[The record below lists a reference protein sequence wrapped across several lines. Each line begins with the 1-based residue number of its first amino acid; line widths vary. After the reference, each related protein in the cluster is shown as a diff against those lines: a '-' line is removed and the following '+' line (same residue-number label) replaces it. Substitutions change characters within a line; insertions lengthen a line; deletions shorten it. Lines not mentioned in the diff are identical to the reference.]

1 MKVGDVVRVRLC
13 GESASC
19 LGIVELVGRVGPWIR
34 IPDGACAPGALDSV
48 LLLCLTPNQRAIVNA
63 AIAAEALRRMG

>member
-1 MKVGDVVRVRLC
+1 MRVGDVVRVRLC

-19 LGIVELVGRVGPWIR
+19 LGIAERLGRAGPWVR

-48 LLLCLTPNQRAIVNA
+48 LLLCLTPSQRAIVNA
-63 AIAAEALRRMG
+63 AIAAEALRRIG